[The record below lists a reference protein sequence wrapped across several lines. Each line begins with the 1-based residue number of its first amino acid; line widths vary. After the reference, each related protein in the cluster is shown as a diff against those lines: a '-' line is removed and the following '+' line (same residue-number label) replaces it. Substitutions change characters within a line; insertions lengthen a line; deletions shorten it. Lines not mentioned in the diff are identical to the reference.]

1 METYEIFWDDL
12 TQEAQKR
19 LAPIHNG
26 NDDIPIVI
34 IELEYPNL
42 QDIDPNIV
50 LIAED
55 IEYFDSENECIVDVY
70 FNVEEEKFIVLNK
83 NNRCIAEYSLTKG
96 LDEFTEED
104 KREHLDFNL
113 GAGNYKFDEEKVTLH
128 DVFIL
133 SKYCKKL

>member
-1 METYEIFWDDL
+1 MALD
-12 TQEAQKR
+12 
-19 LAPIHNG
+19 N
-26 NDDIPIVI
+26 
-34 IELEYPNL
+34 
-42 QDIDPNIV
+42 
-50 LIAED
+50 
-55 IEYFDSENECIVDVY
+55 
-70 FNVEEEKFIVLNK
+70 KFIVLNK

-113 GAGNYKFDEEKVTLH
+113 GAGNYKFDEEQVTLH